1 MGAEHELKSAYSH
14 TQRDLFL
21 IELYC
26 LRDLAK
32 ATGEFATSFYSES
45 INCCID
51 ACFYTTTKQAY

>member
-1 MGAEHELKSAYSH
+1 MGAEHELKSAYSY

-32 ATGEFATSFYSES
+32 ATG
-45 INCCID
+45 
-51 ACFYTTTKQAY
+51 